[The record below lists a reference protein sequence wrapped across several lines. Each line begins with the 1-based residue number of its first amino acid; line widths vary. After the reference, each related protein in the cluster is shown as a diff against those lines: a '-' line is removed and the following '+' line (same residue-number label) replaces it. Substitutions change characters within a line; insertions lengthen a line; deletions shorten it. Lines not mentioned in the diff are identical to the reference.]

1 MVRKWASRFSQFTE
15 YYFQKDGVDRM
26 DEIKLKNSQLLKLID
41 ASKKADLKQFLK
53 DNDLNIK
60 NEQDLVQVFGYL
72 NN

>member
-1 MVRKWASRFSQFTE
+1 
-15 YYFQKDGVDRM
+15 M